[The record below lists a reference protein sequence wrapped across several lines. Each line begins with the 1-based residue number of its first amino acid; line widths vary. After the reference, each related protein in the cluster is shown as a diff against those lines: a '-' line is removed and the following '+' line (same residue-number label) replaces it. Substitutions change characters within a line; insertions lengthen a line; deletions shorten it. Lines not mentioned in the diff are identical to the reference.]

1 MSYHCIN
8 LKGTRSAV
16 VDIVL
21 GDVPPGNKH
30 IPQYP
35 QGKHCCH
42 ANTKDKQPMDTT
54 LPWLVFRVLGFCCSF
69 CFALRRR
76 AIVDHILAV
85 ATPDYWGCF
94 LSCRVAYRASGH
106 KRRKY
111 IFILFCLK
119 LYQLLL
125 PVG

>member
-1 MSYHCIN
+1 
-8 LKGTRSAV
+8 
-16 VDIVL
+16 
-21 GDVPPGNKH
+21 
-30 IPQYP
+30 
-35 QGKHCCH
+35 
-42 ANTKDKQPMDTT
+42 MDTA

-106 KRRKY
+106 KRRKD
-111 IFILFCLK
+111 IFILVC
-119 LYQLLL
+119 LLL
-125 PVG
+125 VPLCLSVGQPIIRTGSLDNIGVICNLLLLSCHACTLSSGVWPVQ